1 MIIHCNMKLNDSSS
15 TQLKATIR
23 KAIGKYTVENES
35 FVTDLYI
42 QANPQT
48 GTCSLIDDDDQELG
62 HTTVKEWVAFEG
74 DDFDQ
79 IVTDTLTTL
88 LQEMKDAGDFAKLQ
102 SIQPYSFV
110 YVDEDKETIAELLLM
125 DDDTLIV
132 TDGLLE
138 GLDEELNEFLKD
150 LLAN

>member
-1 MIIHCNMKLNDSSS
+1 M
-15 TQLKATIR
+15 
-23 KAIGKYTVENES
+23 
-35 FVTDLYI
+35 
-42 QANPQT
+42 
-48 GTCSLIDDDDQELG
+48 DDDDQELG

-102 SIQPYSFV
+102 IIQPYSFV

>member
-1 MIIHCNMKLNDSSS
+1 MRLNDSSS

-23 KAIGKYTVENES
+23 KAIGKFTVEDET
-35 FVTDLYI
+35 FVTDLHI

-48 GTCSLIDDDDQELG
+48 GTISLIDDDDNELG
-62 HTTVKEWVAFEG
+62 RTSVKEWVEYDG
-74 DDFDQ
+74 DDFEEM
-79 IVTDTLTTL
+79 VTDTLTAI
-88 LQEMKDAGDFAKLQ
+88 LQEMKDAGDFAKVQ
-102 SIQPYSFV
+102 IMQPYSFV

-132 TDGLLE
+132 TDGLLK

-150 LLAN
+150 LLSD